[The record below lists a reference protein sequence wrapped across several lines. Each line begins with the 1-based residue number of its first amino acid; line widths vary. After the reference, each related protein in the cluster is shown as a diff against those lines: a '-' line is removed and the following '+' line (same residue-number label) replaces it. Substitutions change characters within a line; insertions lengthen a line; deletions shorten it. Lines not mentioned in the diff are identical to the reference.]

1 LPTLKLITQLIRM
14 IYRVVSLCSDNT
26 DHFLPLTT
34 IIITKI
40 LMTSKPNK
48 NMDSIGHGLLNDKQ
62 KYRKEETDAIEMKDR
77 SKKYNYVN
85 LDDQGI
91 H

>member
-1 LPTLKLITQLIRM
+1 
-14 IYRVVSLCSDNT
+14 
-26 DHFLPLTT
+26 
-34 IIITKI
+34 
-40 LMTSKPNK
+40 MTSKPNK

-62 KYRKEETDAIEMKDR
+62 KYRKEETDAIEMKDK